1 MRLANFWPPTDEDH
15 MRCFVTEAETAAE
28 EVFLAVHQP
37 MKLSRSFFGVDSEPI
52 PQTEED
58 VLDAL
63 LVRKPPSGTLILP
76 IVGDSGVGKSHMI
89 RWLDARLRLR
99 PDHATRHI
107 VRIPKSSSLKE
118 VLRLILRELPGAK
131 YDDLRRK
138 LDEAKT
144 PPDRLG
150 ATRTLQKELLVALE
164 NAGSEAAARIK
175 QGSPKPDDKPRFNHC
190 NARTLVAL
198 LQDPEINRHF
208 TSHEGDDEQKWGV
221 LTRISDRCLHG
232 SKGRGAGPTENEFL
246 AADFGFIGSA
256 DLNLDLLSQSA
267 RLYIITLRRDPGMMA
282 DAIRFLNEVLETAR
296 SGLID
301 LGGVSLTELFLEIRR
316 NLLEDGRELVLLVE
330 DFAVLAG
337 IQGPLLDVMI
347 REGIRDGKQELCV
360 MRTALAVTEGRLSD
374 ETVRTRAQAR
384 WKIESKPFASE
395 EEAMES
401 FQNFV
406 GGYLNAARWGV
417 SRLGEMFRRRS
428 DRGDSTA
435 WIECFFE
442 RHQDDTT
449 ESDQK
454 QLLAFDRCKRGNY
467 PLFPFNPGAIRQL
480 ARQYLYDRP
489 NNIYRFDPRL
499 LINRLLISTIRDNRV
514 LWEKGEFPPADFA
527 DFRATLLGPEV
538 SMHARATLG
547 DQEIRRAAPLIY
559 FWGDDPRSKG
569 EAASMAAG
577 IYDAFSIPQVPWGAK
592 PEARLPDQTPAVN
605 QGGGPSNATTT
616 PSKKDR
622 KDLWEEALDDWRISG
637 VLTQTPAK
645 NLRNYLSDAVCSW
658 LDANALFIEDVKS
671 ISDKIYLPKAKQS
684 NPDLEKAVV
693 IAATEEEFDDDV
705 AGPRFITAIKAVVR
719 YHERKNWDYEDGE
732 TDYARYTNF
741 IAKLAAQAAQHLI
754 RKGSL
759 LSREGITPVA
769 QALLI
774 GARILNLPGAS
785 ANTDADNLA
794 AMLAEAPPDPAMT
807 GDPQTPWQKLKFGA
821 FRNRNELRSAL
832 LSLVSA
838 RQGSGAKIHA
848 LDSLPLLE
856 AAAALRASKWD
867 LEEDPVPYFQLPSQG
882 LKEHCRNLRK
892 PEAVIRRGEEIV
904 GWAEQVTRA
913 FGKDFDASELVANL
927 RATVV
932 EAGDAG
938 VFRFRDRK
946 PTELLP
952 RIKDA
957 TSLGAIRDQ
966 LSKAGR
972 LQESAG
978 RFDIVLS
985 CVSQMDDALMERVS
999 LLIKDYE
1006 VFLAET
1012 EATVA
1017 GKLKD
1022 VPSDLDKTTA
1032 GLRSDLEALAAAWEN
1047 MNQDS

>member
-1 MRLANFWPPTDEDH
+1 MRLANYWPPTDEDH

-37 MKLSRSFFGVDSEPI
+37 MMLSRSFFGVDSEPI

-99 PDHATRHI
+99 QDHQTRHI

-144 PPDRLG
+144 PPNRLD

-164 NAGSEAAARIK
+164 NAGIEAGARIK
-175 QGSPKPDDKPRFNHC
+175 QGSPKPDDKSRVNHC
-190 NARTLVAL
+190 NPRTLVAL

-208 TSHEGDDEQKWGV
+208 TSHEGDDERKWGV

-232 SKGRGAGPTENEFL
+232 SNGRGAGPAENEFL
-246 AADFGFIGSA
+246 AADFGFIDSPE
-256 DLNLDLLSQSA
+256 LNLELLSQSA
-267 RLYIITLRRDPGMMA
+267 RLYILTLRRDPGMMA

-316 NLLEDGRELVLLVE
+316 NLLDDKRELVLLVE

-401 FQNFV
+401 FENFV

-428 DRGDSTA
+428 DRENSTG
-435 WIECFFE
+435 WIEGFFDK
-442 RHQDDTT
+442 HGDDM
-449 ESDQK
+449 EEAEKK
-454 QLLAFDRCKRGNY
+454 QLLAFGRCTRGGH
-467 PLFPFNPGAIRQL
+467 PLFPFNPGVIHQL
-480 ARQYLYDRP
+480 ARQYLFDRP
-489 NNIYRFDPRL
+489 TNSYRFDPRL
-499 LINRLLISTIRDNRV
+499 LINRLLISTIRDNRP

-527 DFRATLLGPEV
+527 DFRGTLLSPEV
-538 SMHARATLG
+538 NLHARASLG
-547 DQEIRRAAPLIY
+547 DQQIRRAAPLIY
-559 FWGDDPRSKG
+559 FWGDDPRSTG
-569 EAASMAAG
+569 EAAAMAAG
-577 IYDAFSIPQVPWGAK
+577 IYDAFSIPPVPWGAK
-592 PEARLPDQTPAVN
+592 PVLRAPAAAPPAAGKVIPA
-605 QGGGPSNATTT
+605 GSPAAAA
-616 PSKKDR
+616 KDR
-622 KDLWEEALDDWRISG
+622 KDLWAKVLDNWRIEG
-637 VLTQTPAK
+637 VLLQNDARK
-645 NLRNYLSDAVCSW
+645 LRGYLSEAVCSW
-658 LDANALFIEDVKS
+658 LDANALFIEEVKS
-671 ISDKIYLPKAKQS
+671 ISEIYLPKAKQS
-684 NPDLEKAVV
+684 NPDLEKAVI
-693 IAATEEEFDDDV
+693 IAATEEEFDDEL
-705 AGPRFITAIKAVVR
+705 AGPRFITAIEAVVR

-732 TDYARYTNF
+732 TDYARYTSF
-741 IAKLAAQAAQHLI
+741 IAKLAAQAAQQLV

-759 LSREGITPVA
+759 LSRDGIKPVA

-774 GARILNLPGAS
+774 GARVLNLPGAS

-794 AMLAEAPPDPAMT
+794 AMLAEAPPDPAMS

-821 FRNRNELRSAL
+821 YRNRNELRNAL

-838 RQGSGAKIHA
+838 RQGSGEKIHA
-848 LDSLPLLE
+848 LDSIPLLG
-856 AAAALRASKWD
+856 AAADLRSNKWLLD
-867 LEEDPVPYFQLPSQG
+867 EDPSPCFSLPSQG
-882 LKEHCRNLRK
+882 LREHIRQLRK
-892 PEAVIRRGEEIV
+892 PEAVTRRGEEIV
-904 GWAEQVTRA
+904 SWADQVTQA
-913 FGKDFDASELVANL
+913 FGKDFDAGELVANM
-927 RATVV
+927 RATVT
-932 EAGDAG
+932 EARDAG
-938 VFRFRDRK
+938 VFRFRYK
-946 PTELLP
+946 EPSELLP
-952 RIKDA
+952 RIKDG
-957 TSLGAIRDQ
+957 TSLGAIREN
-966 LSKAGR
+966 LAKAGR
-972 LQESAG
+972 LQESG
-978 RFDIVLS
+978 DKFDIVLS
-985 CVSQMDDALMERVS
+985 CVSQMDDALMERIAA
-999 LLIKDYE
+999 LIEDYQ

-1017 GKLKD
+1017 EKLKD
-1022 VPSDLDKTTA
+1022 VPSDLDETTA
-1032 GLRSDLEALAAAWEN
+1032 GLRTDLELLATGWESIIQN
-1047 MNQDS
+1047 S

>member
-1 MRLANFWPPTDEDH
+1 M
-15 MRCFVTEAETAAE
+15 
-28 EVFLAVHQP
+28 
-37 MKLSRSFFGVDSEPI
+37 
-52 PQTEED
+52 
-58 VLDAL
+58 
-63 LVRKPPSGTLILP
+63 
-76 IVGDSGVGKSHMI
+76 
-89 RWLDARLRLR
+89 LR
-99 PDHATRHI
+99 
-107 VRIPKSSSLKE
+107 V
-118 VLRLILRELPGAK
+118 
-131 YDDLRRK
+131 DDLRKK

-150 ATRTLQKELLVALE
+150 ATRKLQMELLVALE
-164 NAGSEAAARIK
+164 NAGNEAAARIK
-175 QGSPKPDDKPRFNHC
+175 RGSPKPDDKSRISHC
-190 NARTLVAL
+190 NTRTLVAL

-208 TSHEGDDEQKWGV
+208 TSHEGDDERKWGV

-232 SKGRGAGPTENEFL
+232 SKGHGKGPAENEFL
-246 AADFGFIGSA
+246 AADFGFIDSPE
-256 DLNLDLLSQSA
+256 LSLEFLSQSA
-267 RLYIITLRRDPGMMA
+267 RLYIVNLRRDPVMMA

-316 NLLEDGRELVLLVE
+316 NLLEDCRELVLLVE

-395 EEAMES
+395 EEALER

-417 SRLGEMFRRRS
+417 SRLGEMFKRRS

-442 RHQDDTT
+442 MHQDDMA
-449 ESDQK
+449 EPEKQ
-454 QLLAFDRCKRGNY
+454 QLLAFGRCPRAGH

-514 LWEKGEFPPADFA
+514 LWEKGEFPPVDFS
-527 DFRATLLGPEV
+527 DFRANLLGPEV
-538 SMHARATLG
+538 SLQARAMLG
-547 DQEIRRAAPLIY
+547 ELEIRRAAPLIY
-559 FWGDDPRSKG
+559 FWGDDPRSTG

-577 IYDAFSIPQVPWGAK
+577 IYDAFSVPQVPWGVK
-592 PEARLPDQTPAVN
+592 PVARLPEKVPAAN
-605 QGGGPSNATTT
+605 QGGSSGATAGSST
-616 PSKKDR
+616 KKDR
-622 KDLWEEALDDWRISG
+622 NDLWAEALDDWRING

-645 NLRNYLSDAVCSW
+645 NLRNYLSEAVSSW
-658 LDANALFIEDVKS
+658 IDANALFIDDVKS
-671 ISDKIYLPKAKQS
+671 ISDKIYLPKAMQS

-693 IAATEEEFDDDV
+693 VAATEEEFNDDV

-719 YHERKNWDYEDGE
+719 YHERKNWDYEGGE

-741 IAKLAAQAAQHLI
+741 IAKLAAQAAQHLV

-759 LSREGITPVA
+759 LDREGIKPVA

-794 AMLAEAPPDPAMT
+794 AMLAEAPPDPFMA

-821 FRNRNELRSAL
+821 YRNRNELRSAL

-838 RQGSGAKIHA
+838 RQGSGAKIYA

-856 AAAALRASKWD
+856 AVAALRSSKWD
-867 LEEDPVPYFQLPSQG
+867 LEEDPVKYFQLPSPG

-892 PEAVIRRGEEIV
+892 PETVIRRGEEL
-904 GWAEQVTRA
+904 GRWAEQVTRA
-913 FGKDFDASELVANL
+913 LGKGFDASELVANL
-927 RATVV
+927 RATVE
-932 EAGDAG
+932 EAADAG
-938 VFRFRDRK
+938 VFRFRDRR
-946 PTELLP
+946 PSELLP
-952 RIKDA
+952 RIKDR
-957 TSLGAIRDQ
+957 TSLGSICPQ
-966 LSKAGR
+966 LKEAVR
-972 LQESAG
+972 LQENAA

-985 CVSQMDDALMERVS
+985 CVSVMDDELIEKVS

-1017 GKLKD
+1017 EKLKD
-1022 VPSDLDKTTA
+1022 VPSDLDETTA
-1032 GLRSDLEALAAAWEN
+1032 GLRTDLEALAAAWEN
-1047 MNQDS
+1047 MNQNS